1 MRQLEVQ
8 DKFTI
13 IFNYINE
20 VKTRCTYNA
29 AAEALG
35 ISTHALKKMLGEP
48 RPEASWF
55 VSATTSEP
63 LKYTDE
69 HKHPE
74 LYRIKRII
82 TSGKVLKRNLDL

>member
-1 MRQLEVQ
+1 MQ
-8 DKFTI
+8 DKFTLV
-13 IFNYINE
+13 FDYING

-35 ISTHALKKMLGEP
+35 ITTHALKKQLGEP

-55 VSATTSEP
+55 VSATTGEP
-63 LKYTDE
+63 LRYEDE
-69 HKHPE
+69 HKHAE
-74 LYRIKRII
+74 LYRTKRMI